1 MPMPLEDPSVRITL
15 DRPRGRFPKGIT
27 EVPFPGFTR
36 SIADA
41 AEMAAMIRGEQVS
54 PHSSDHDLV
63 VQETVLLAGGMRI
76 DG

>member
-1 MPMPLEDPSVRITL
+1 M
-15 DRPRGRFPKGIT
+15 
-27 EVPFPGFTR
+27 PFPGFTR